1 MLYVIGSI
9 YQALSYLIIFVITL
23 VIVLMTVRLIM
34 NAVDVNPFTKLAIA
48 VRRMSD
54 PLINP
59 ARRALL
65 KFAVQPKYAPFI
77 VILLAILLGWLATKL
92 TASVLNT
99 VMGVMIAVK
108 AGAFPAAIGYVI
120 YGLLSLYTMLIFI
133 RIICSWISVGY
144 ANRFVRFVY
153 EVTDPLLVPLQR
165 MVPRAGR
172 FDISAIVAV
181 IIIWV
186 LQAAVAGTLL
196 RNLPL
201 QPFG

>member
-1 MLYVIGSI
+1 MLYAIASI
-9 YQALSYLIIFVITL
+9 YQALSYLIIIAITL
-23 VIVLMTVRLIM
+23 VILLMTVRLIM

-59 ARRALL
+59 ARRALMN
-65 KFAVQPKYAPFI
+65 FAILPKYAPLI

-92 TASVLNT
+92 AASVLST
-99 VMGVMIAVK
+99 VMGVIIAIK

-120 YGLLSLYTMLIFI
+120 YGLLSLYTLLIFI
-133 RIICSWISVGY
+133 RIICSWISVSY

-172 FDISAIVAV
+172 FDLSALVAV
-181 IIIWV
+181 LIIWV
-186 LQAAVAGTLL
+186 IQVTVAGTLL
-196 RNLPL
+196 RGLPL
-201 QPFG
+201 QPFS